1 MTGEATVAPAWPE
14 ELVELYAAQYVGYVQ
29 LAFLL
34 VGSAALADEI
44 VQDAFVVA
52 RGRWA
57 DIRTSPGGYVRQV
70 VVNGARGRLRRM
82 RTEDAYRLDPPPPD
96 ATADLIDLR
105 DALRRLPPPQRTAIV
120 LRYWAQLPDE
130 ETATI
135 LDCRVGTVRSH
146 ISRGIAQLRKEL
158 S

>member
-1 MTGEATVAPAWPE
+1 MTGEATAAAAWPD
-14 ELVELYAAQYVGYVQ
+14 ELVALYQEQYVGYVQ
-29 LAFLL
+29 LAYLL

-44 VQDAFVVA
+44 VQDAFVIA

-70 VVNGARGRLRRM
+70 VVNGARGRLRRL
-82 RTEDAYRLDPPPPD
+82 RTEDAHRLDPPPPD

-105 DALRRLPPPQRTAIV
+105 DALRRLPLPQRTAIV
-120 LRYWAQLPDE
+120 LRYWAQVPDE
-130 ETATI
+130 ETAAV

-146 ISRGIAQLRKEL
+146 LSRGIARLRKEL

>member
-1 MTGEATVAPAWPE
+1 MTEEATDAAAWPD
-14 ELVELYAAQYVGYVQ
+14 ELVALYQEQYVGYVR

-44 VQDAFVVA
+44 VQDAFVAA
-52 RGRWA
+52 RGRWD

-70 VVNGARGRLRRM
+70 VVNGARARLRRR
-82 RTEDAYRLDPPPPD
+82 RTEDAHRFDPPLPD
-96 ATADLIDLR
+96 TPADLIDLR
-105 DALRRLPPPQRTAIV
+105 DALRRLPLPQRTAIV

-130 ETATI
+130 ETAAV

-146 ISRGIAQLRKEL
+146 ISRGVARLRKDL

>member
-1 MTGEATVAPAWPE
+1 VAAAWPD
-14 ELVELYAAQYVGYVQ
+14 ELVALYQEQYVGYVQ
-29 LAFLL
+29 LAYLL

-52 RGRWA
+52 RSRWA

-70 VVNGARGRLRRM
+70 VVNGARGRLRRL

-105 DALRRLPPPQRTAIV
+105 DALRRLPLPQRTAIV
-120 LRYWAQLPDE
+120 LRYWAQVPDE
-130 ETATI
+130 ETAAV
-135 LDCRVGTVRSH
+135 LHCRVGTVRSH
-146 ISRGIAQLRKEL
+146 LSRGIARLRKEL